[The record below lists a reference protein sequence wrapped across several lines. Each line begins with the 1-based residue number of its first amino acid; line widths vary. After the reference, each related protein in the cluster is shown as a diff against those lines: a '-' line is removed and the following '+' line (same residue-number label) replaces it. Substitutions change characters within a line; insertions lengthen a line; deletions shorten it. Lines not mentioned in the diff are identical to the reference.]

1 MAKEKKNINLEL
13 WNQVCETNPAITKRV
28 NTRGGFTSID
38 AQAQIKRATELWGP
52 FGKDWG
58 LKCLDF
64 TIIST
69 TLDNVG
75 VSLEAIFYYPANR
88 DPDNKDAFNLFEFE
102 IASDMVYKP
111 NDDCFKK
118 LQTDCITK
126 ALSRLGFNSDVFEG
140 KYDDNR
146 YVAEMNKKYNKATD
160 KPVEK
165 QTASKDKEKII
176 LQAIFDGY
184 FKDCP
189 AGFVVDMAKL
199 KTVILNTYS
208 KLPTKDASVSKV
220 LQEIPIDDVIVPND
234 FIEGID

>member
-28 NTRGGFTSID
+28 TTRGGFTSID
-38 AQAQIKRATELWGP
+38 AQAQIKRATELWGS

-58 LKCLDF
+58 LRNFRYDM
-64 TIIST
+64 IHDVGIS
-69 TLDNVG
+69 LQA
-75 VSLEAIFYYPANR
+75 EFYYPAT
-88 DPDNKDAFNLFEFE
+88 DCDNALGRFP

-165 QTASKDKEKII
+165 QIAKPTKAPALTVAEKGVFQLIVDEFTDAI
-176 LQAIFDGY
+176 DADGLIVDRNKLKQAIWDIYGKY
-184 FKDCP
+184 PIK
-189 AGFVVDMAKL
+189 K
-199 KTVILNTYS
+199 S
-208 KLPTKDASVSKV
+208 SVSTV
-220 LQEIPIDDVIVPND
+220 VGSISASDVIVPND
-234 FIEGID
+234 FIEGIE

>member
-28 NTRGGFTSID
+28 TTRGGFTSID
-38 AQAQIKRATELWGP
+38 AQAQIKRATELWGS

-58 LKCLDF
+58 LRNFRYDM
-64 TIIST
+64 IHDVGIS
-69 TLDNVG
+69 LQA
-75 VSLEAIFYYPANR
+75 EFYYPAT
-88 DPDNKDAFNLFEFE
+88 DCDNALGRFP

-165 QTASKDKEKII
+165 QTAPKDKEKII

-184 FKDCP
+184 FSSCP
-189 AGFVVDMAKL
+189 EGMVVDMKKL
-199 KTVILNTYS
+199 KIAILNKYG
-208 KLPTKDASVSKV
+208 KLPTKDASVGKV
-220 LQEIPIDDVIVPND
+220 LQEIPVEDVTVPND
-234 FIEGID
+234 FPGTDVIEGID